1 MDSVEHYYNSRIRLF
16 FSCALLLTWDFFGK
30 QSKTDIDFE
39 YLNVT
44 IAIDSI
50 PFLLAL
56 LIIFHTYT
64 FSFHYKIIDTP
75 KKIKLSIIDYYITLI
90 VSFSSLIINFFYQ
103 VYHSPS
109 QIFLLNTLEPS
120 LYMFATLTDLVSIYF
135 ITRKSYHNRKH
146 FKGYLIFSWIFL
158 LVVLILLV
166 YTIFTLRKQYHLNT
180 FESIYFY
187 SFQIAVTLLFAW
199 AAIPKRDKNSNEAL
213 LISGN
218 E

>member
-30 QSKTDIDFE
+30 QSKTNIDFE

-44 IAIDSI
+44 IATNSI

-56 LIIFHTYT
+56 LIIFHAYT
-64 FSFHYKIIDTP
+64 FSFHFKIINP
-75 KKIKLSIIDYYITLI
+75 AKKIKLSLIDYYITLI

-103 VYHSPS
+103 VDHSPS
-109 QIFLLNTLEPS
+109 QIFLSNTLEPS
-120 LYMFATLTDLVSIYF
+120 FYMFATLTDLIFIYF
-135 ITRKSYHNRKH
+135 ITRKSPHNRKH

-158 LVVLILLV
+158 IVVLISLV
-166 YTIFTLRKQYHLNT
+166 YTIFSLRKQYHLNT
-180 FESIYFY
+180 FETIYFY
-187 SFQIAVTLLFAW
+187 SFQIIVTLLFVW
-199 AAIPKRDKNSNEAL
+199 AAIPKRDKKSNEAL
-213 LISGN
+213 PISEN